1 MLTLKFVVVCKSD
14 YISFLWQ
21 RVNHMIHRPSKQKAL
36 QELLVW
42 WNLPLSQAWEASCL
56 HQSKKVEHSTLQK
69 CPPTPTSLCVLRKCQ
84 GSGAEQSAHWRRC
97 TIVCLKLNVYQKMHS
112 HFHKNRFVGLQ
123 EDIRKPPCTFF
134 RFLELKIFSSVSL
147 NGAIVLLPAT
157 SFHVLWHLIPESNKK
172 AAQ

>member
-1 MLTLKFVVVCKSD
+1 MLTLKSVVVCKSD

-21 RVNHMIHRPSKQKAL
+21 RVNHMIHRPSKWKAL

-42 WNLPLSQAWEASCL
+42 CRQHESATFAGLRGFMS
-56 HQSKKVEHSTLQK
+56 HQSKKVEHSRLQK

-123 EDIRKPPCTFF
+123 EDIRKPPCTF
-134 RFLELKIFSSVSL
+134 LKISSSISL

-157 SFHVLWHLIPESNKK
+157 LFHVLWHLIPESNKK